1 MAMYD
6 WNHNGKN
13 DRMDNYIEYQVYKKV
28 SGEMDKPSYTSSR
41 SSGMSTFGAIVSV
54 IGGLILQA
62 LLYTVLDIEV
72 DNVPILVI
80 LILWVIFSG
89 IVAVAVDKI
98 GL

>member
-6 WNHNGKN
+6 WNQNGKS
-13 DRMDNYIEYQVYKKV
+13 DITDNYMEYQIYKKV
-28 SGEMDKPSYTSSR
+28 SGGVDKPSCTPNR
-41 SSGMSTFGAIVSV
+41 SSGMSTFGAILCV

-72 DNVPILVI
+72 DNVPTLVI
-80 LILWVIFSG
+80 LILWVVFSG
-89 IVAVAVDKI
+89 IVAVVVDKI